1 MALSTLAL
9 GAALDPGG
17 LLAWL
22 IVGLIAGFLASTMM
36 RGGGYGMVGDIIIG
50 VVGAFI
56 GGFLVNLLDPG
67 ANFGF
72 WGSIVVAF
80 IGACV
85 LIALLRAFSQGKEES
100 KLWQI
105 RNNLTSFNRELRRV
119 GIGGDSFTLTAF
131 STSMKLM

>member
-1 MALSTLAL
+1 MILSTFVLA
-9 GAALDPGG
+9 AALDPGG

-22 IVGLIAGFLASTMM
+22 VVGLIAGFLASTMM

-50 VVGAFI
+50 IVGAFI
-56 GGFLVNLLDPG
+56 GGLLVNLLDPG

-85 LIALLRAFSQGKEES
+85 LIALLRAFSQGRTRT
-100 KLWQI
+100 I
-105 RNNLTSFNRELRRV
+105 
-119 GIGGDSFTLTAF
+119 
-131 STSMKLM
+131 